1 MRRSTT
7 LPLHHLKHVHLDQ
20 QVTHSVHPFGFAGP
34 RSLTAD
40 MNQRVTVSQTG
51 PTFMA
56 DIIHNKKHMQAKV
69 IIVDHYN
76 IKPFLFLSEFG
87 DA

>member
-1 MRRSTT
+1 
-7 LPLHHLKHVHLDQ
+7 
-20 QVTHSVHPFGFAGP
+20 
-34 RSLTAD
+34 
-40 MNQRVTVSQTG
+40 
-51 PTFMA
+51 MA